1 MGWRISG
8 SLTVVSARHAA
19 ICSSDSGL
27 TSGARRPAGC
37 NSVGFIVGQY
47 SPCSQLKVSPV
58 VESLGHRV
66 ENGAMS
72 MIGPGAQIGSPLPQ
86 GQLVGNYPSYDAAM
100 VAIDKAVD
108 AGVDPRFLSIVGRD
122 LRSVYRLRHR
132 PSYAAVAG
140 RGALQGAF
148 FGLFIG
154 LLISMMSGGQGMAM
168 TLGSTVVM
176 GAVIWVLFGVIGE
189 VLRRKQL
196 KYAMIPS
203 MSAVSYDIVV
213 DNAVAGEVTSALG
226 SQPKG
231 PTTTPSPAAQPPAP
245 GPAEQSQEPAEP
257 EDTESSR
264 GIPDLPDGRPQFGVR
279 VDESVDQETG
289 EDPERSEQD
298 SSEQR

>member
-1 MGWRISG
+1 
-8 SLTVVSARHAA
+8 
-19 ICSSDSGL
+19 
-27 TSGARRPAGC
+27 
-37 NSVGFIVGQY
+37 
-47 SPCSQLKVSPV
+47 
-58 VESLGHRV
+58 
-66 ENGAMS
+66 

-122 LRSVYRLRHR
+122 LRSVYRLRYR

-140 RGALQGAF
+140 HGALQGAF

-154 LLISMMSGGQGMAM
+154 LLISMMSGGQGMAR

-176 GAVIWVLFGVIGE
+176 GAVIWVLFGVVGE
-189 VLRRKQL
+189 VMRRKQL

-245 GPAEQSQEPAEP
+245 RPAEQGQEPAEP

-279 VDESVDQETG
+279 VDESVDQDTG
-289 EDPERSEQD
+289 EDPEHSEQD

>member
-1 MGWRISG
+1 
-8 SLTVVSARHAA
+8 
-19 ICSSDSGL
+19 
-27 TSGARRPAGC
+27 
-37 NSVGFIVGQY
+37 
-47 SPCSQLKVSPV
+47 
-58 VESLGHRV
+58 
-66 ENGAMS
+66 

-86 GQLVGNYPSYDAAM
+86 GQLVGNYRTYEAAM
-100 VAIDKAVD
+100 AAVDTAVD

-154 LLISMMSGGQGMAM
+154 LLISMVSGGQDMVM

-189 VLRRKQL
+189 VMRRKQL
-196 KYAMIPS
+196 KYAIIPS
-203 MSAVSYDIVV
+203 MAAVSYDLVV
-213 DNAVAGEVTSALG
+213 DNAVAAQVTSALG
-226 SQPKG
+226 PQPMG
-231 PTTTPSPAAQPPAP
+231 QTPAPSAPPAP
-245 GPAEQSQEPAEP
+245 AAEQPTDEAPDDAEP
-257 EDTESSR
+257 ESSG

-279 VDESVDQETG
+279 VDEPSDTTSS
-289 EDPERSEQD
+289 EDSD

>member
-1 MGWRISG
+1 
-8 SLTVVSARHAA
+8 
-19 ICSSDSGL
+19 
-27 TSGARRPAGC
+27 
-37 NSVGFIVGQY
+37 
-47 SPCSQLKVSPV
+47 
-58 VESLGHRV
+58 
-66 ENGAMS
+66 

-189 VLRRKQL
+189 VMRRKQL

-203 MSAVSYDIVV
+203 MSAVSYDVVV
-213 DNAVAGEVTSALG
+213 DNAVAGEVNSALG

-231 PTTTPSPAAQPPAP
+231 QSTTPPPAAQPPAVQP
-245 GPAEQSQEPAEP
+245 PAEPPARQTQEPAES
-257 EDTESSR
+257 EETESSR
-264 GIPDLPDGRPQFGVR
+264 GIADLPDGRPQFGVR
-279 VDESVDQETG
+279 VDESVDTDTR
-289 EDPERSEQD
+289 EDSDRSAPD
-298 SSEQR
+298 SSDQR

>member
-1 MGWRISG
+1 
-8 SLTVVSARHAA
+8 
-19 ICSSDSGL
+19 
-27 TSGARRPAGC
+27 
-37 NSVGFIVGQY
+37 
-47 SPCSQLKVSPV
+47 
-58 VESLGHRV
+58 
-66 ENGAMS
+66 

-100 VAIDKAVD
+100 VAIDKAVE

-122 LRSVYRLRHR
+122 LRSVYRLRQR

-154 LLISMMSGGQGMAM
+154 LLISVMSGGEDMAM
-168 TLGSTVVM
+168 TLGSTVIM

-189 VLRRKQL
+189 VMRRKQL
-196 KYAMIPS
+196 KYAVIPS
-203 MSAVSYDIVV
+203 MSAVSYDVVV
-213 DNAVAGEVTSALG
+213 DNAVAGEVNSALG

-231 PTTTPSPAAQPPAP
+231 QATPPPAATHPPAVQPPAERP
-245 GPAEQSQEPAEP
+245 TQQAQEPADL

-279 VDESVDQETG
+279 VDDSADTETR
-289 EDPERSEQD
+289 EDPDRSAQGP
-298 SSEQR
+298 SEQR